1 MNHTILFNL
10 SPVFEFS
17 EDYLRLNGQQENL
30 LPLFFKIDAKIYRPL
45 PLSLKNGGATPCLLY
60 KFFLVLWS
68 ANLSFSDKETITE
81 LDEIFSVGT
90 FVSISEMH
98 DAGDRL
104 RLIISGHRRF
114 VKCCYYVFGCV
125 FRVKGQLA
133 PKACSPNDSPS
144 KTVKNV
150 FYFI

>member
-1 MNHTILFNL
+1 MPKSIDP
-10 SPVFEFS
+10 S
-17 EDYLRLNGQQENL
+17 
-30 LPLFFKIDAKIYRPL
+30 LPP
-45 PLSLKNGGATPCLLY
+45 SLKNGWATPCQLY
-60 KFFLVLWS
+60 KYFFVLWS

-114 VKCCYYVFGCV
+114 VKCCYYVFECV

-133 PKACSPNDSPS
+133 PKALVRYFLSNFYFSPNDSPS
-144 KTVKNV
+144 KTIKNV